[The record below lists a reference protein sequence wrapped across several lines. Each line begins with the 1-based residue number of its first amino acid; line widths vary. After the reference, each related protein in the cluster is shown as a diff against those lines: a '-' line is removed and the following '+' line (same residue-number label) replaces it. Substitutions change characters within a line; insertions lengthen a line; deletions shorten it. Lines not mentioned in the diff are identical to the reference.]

1 MLSEGHNR
9 NYVKFKKCYGR
20 GCQNYSRCL
29 VTRIE
34 LFPSFRKRNPNTSAK
49 KRPSDTRMPR
59 GEYGQQKHYL
69 PWVK

>member
-34 LFPSFRKRNPNTSAK
+34 LFPSFRKRNPNIKRQKTSIRYANATWGV
-49 KRPSDTRMPR
+49 RPAEALLTQ
-59 GEYGQQKHYL
+59 G
-69 PWVK
+69 